1 MSSGYG
7 CDRRSPCRDPQQ
19 QASRRSQVISDR
31 ASSGAEQRESEPPP
45 KKRRSR
51 DGVAV
56 REPVDRPRS
65 SAQVQSQVRHAAP
78 YSESSARTSTH
89 RALSFLDL
97 PVEIRHEIYKLLL
110 IQRDKLVWFHHQYT
124 SLGLHAQILRTCRQI
139 EREGSSVL
147 YGLQIFYFRSVRQ
160 GITFTK
166 AFAPNNASRIRKIH
180 IEFMTNEWFGR
191 LYDVIWPPHNPGEL
205 DPESVFGLFPYLN
218 ENTSLNLH
226 FKTHHPQRPTNVISE
241 EDKAKSFRTH
251 TTRVLDRCEHVLLM
265 ILLERFRRQFVWERW
280 MWKEFR
286 DRDKWQ
292 EWKEWNVLSKGLTM
306 SNIVATV
313 LEEQGTDFLSCTL
326 QVKSLSYCA
335 KTAGH

>member
-7 CDRRSPCRDPQQ
+7 CDRRSPCR
-19 QASRRSQVISDR
+19 
-31 ASSGAEQRESEPPP
+31 SGVEERESEPPR
-45 KKRRSR
+45 KKLRSR
-51 DGVAV
+51 NKAAIT
-56 REPVDRPRS
+56 EPLDRPQLG
-65 SAQVQSQVRHAAP
+65 AQVQSQVRRAAP
-78 YSESSARTSTH
+78 YTTSKSAAPSRRT
-89 RALSFLDL
+89 LSILNL
-97 PVEIRHEIYKLLL
+97 PAEIRHEIHKLLL
-110 IQRDKLVWFHHQYT
+110 IQPDKLVWFHRETQFT
-124 SLGLHAQILRTCRQI
+124 SLGLHVQILQTCRQI
-139 EREGSSVL
+139 GREGSLVL
-147 YGLQIFYFRSVRQ
+147 YGFQTFYFRSVREA
-160 GITFTK
+160 ISLTK
-166 AFAPNNASRIRKIH
+166 AFAPNNASRIRNIH

-226 FKTHHPQRPTNVISE
+226 FKTHHPQRPTNVNPISE

-286 DRDKWQ
+286 DRDEWQ

-326 QVKSLSYCA
+326 QIRSLSHDA
-335 KTAGH
+335 KSAG